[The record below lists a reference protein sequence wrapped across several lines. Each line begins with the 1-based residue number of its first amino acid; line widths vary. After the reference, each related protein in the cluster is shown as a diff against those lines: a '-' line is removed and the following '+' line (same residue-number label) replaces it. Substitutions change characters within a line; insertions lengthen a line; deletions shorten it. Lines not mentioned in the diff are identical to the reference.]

1 MNWTELLAKLFA
13 LVPYVVA
20 GINTVHAEKDSATKT
35 QIAQDTL
42 AIATQAAAANLT
54 GANAQAATAAS
65 AAVNS
70 AIVAVQ
76 AVYDA
81 SK

>member
-1 MNWTELLAKLFA
+1 MNWTELIAKIFA
-13 LVPYVVA
+13 IVPYVVA

-42 AIATQAAAANLT
+42 AIATQAASTVLT
-54 GANAQAATAAS
+54 GSNAQAATAAS
-65 AAVNS
+65 AAVNA

-76 AVYDA
+76 AVHDA
-81 SK
+81 TK

>member
-1 MNWTELLAKLFA
+1 MNWTEFLAKIFT

-35 QIAQDTL
+35 QIASDTL
-42 AIATQAAAANLT
+42 AIASQAASTILT
-54 GANAQAATAAS
+54 GANAQASAAAS
-65 AAVNS
+65 AAVNA

-76 AVYDA
+76 AVHDA